1 MSTISR
7 NYTKA
12 LYGFDAVVR
21 RVPPDCWDTDSPCE
35 GWSAR
40 DVVTHATGVIVAVAE
55 MARTG
60 QMAMPQPPEVE
71 GDPTSAWSAARDDV
85 LAALD
90 EPGALDRAG
99 EFWFGTSTIDE
110 LLSFTTW
117 DPLGHAWDLAVAAG
131 LDPHLSDEVAEA
143 AIPVIEARA
152 DILRSMELMGD
163 PVEVPADA
171 SPATRFLAL
180 IGRDAP

>member
-1 MSTISR
+1 MTASSR

-21 RVPPDCWDTDSPCE
+21 RVPADRWDAPSPCD

-60 QMAMPQPPEVE
+60 EMARPEPPEVE
-71 GDPTSAWSAARDDV
+71 GDPTSVWSAALDD
-85 LAALD
+85 LLEALDDPAALARS
-90 EPGALDRAG
+90 GT
-99 EFWFGTSTIDE
+99 FWFGTSTIDE
-110 LLSFTTW
+110 LIAFTTW
-117 DPLGHAWDLAVAAG
+117 DPLGHAWDLAIATGLEPHASEEVAA
-131 LDPHLSDEVAEA
+131 A

-152 DILRSMELMGD
+152 DTLRSMGLMRE
-163 PVEVPADA
+163 PVEVSADA
-171 SPATRFLAL
+171 SAMDRFLGL
-180 IGRDAP
+180 IGRDPV